1 MVSRNTAKVMD
12 RTQAVVGNHRAAKTR
27 AEATPKERRTPLSVA
42 AGRGYESFLQ
52 KMPVVVVLTVLWVVG
67 AALLGS
73 CALALYTVGSLLVP
87 MIGGGL

>member
-1 MVSRNTAKVMD
+1 M
-12 RTQAVVGNHRAAKTR
+12 VVGNHRAAKTR

-52 KMPVVVVLTVLWVVG
+52 MPVVVVLTVLWVVG

-73 CALALYTVGSLLVP
+73 CALAVYLAGSMLAQT
-87 MIGGGL
+87 IAGLF